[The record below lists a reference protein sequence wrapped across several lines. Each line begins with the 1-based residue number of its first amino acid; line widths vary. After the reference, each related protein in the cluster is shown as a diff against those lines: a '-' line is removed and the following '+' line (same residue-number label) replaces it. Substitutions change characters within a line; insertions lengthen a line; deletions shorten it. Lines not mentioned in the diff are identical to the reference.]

1 MPLGIG
7 IALISIKAYRVDR
20 KEIEM
25 TKYDFGMT
33 NQS

>member
-7 IALISIKAYRVDR
+7 ITSISIKAYGVDR
-20 KEIEM
+20 KEFEM
-25 TKYDFGMT
+25 RKYDFGMT